1 LSFIQSNIA
10 RRNKLALHLL
20 LLTLVRKSELTQAR
34 WEHVN
39 FDAGEWLI
47 PTENSKTEKPH
58 MVYSIPLPVVEFST
72 T

>member
-1 LSFIQSNIA
+1 
-10 RRNKLALHLL
+10 